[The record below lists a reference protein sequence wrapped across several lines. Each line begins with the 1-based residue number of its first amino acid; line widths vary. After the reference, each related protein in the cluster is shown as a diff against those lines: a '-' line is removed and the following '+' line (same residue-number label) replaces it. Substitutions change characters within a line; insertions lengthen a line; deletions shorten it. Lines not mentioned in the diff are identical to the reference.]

1 MIGNYINGNHINKN
15 HSSKFIDIYD
25 PSKGESV
32 DKVILSN
39 KKDFDDVMQSSKNAF
54 ISWSSETPL
63 KGLEFYKSINILEKN
78 IETLAKIISTEHGKT
93 LDDAKDLS
101 LGFGSS

>member
-39 KKDFDDVMQSSKNAF
+39 KKDFDDFK
-54 ISWSSETPL
+54 
-63 KGLEFYKSINILEKN
+63 KK
-78 IETLAKIISTEHGKT
+78 
-93 LDDAKDLS
+93 
-101 LGFGSS
+101 